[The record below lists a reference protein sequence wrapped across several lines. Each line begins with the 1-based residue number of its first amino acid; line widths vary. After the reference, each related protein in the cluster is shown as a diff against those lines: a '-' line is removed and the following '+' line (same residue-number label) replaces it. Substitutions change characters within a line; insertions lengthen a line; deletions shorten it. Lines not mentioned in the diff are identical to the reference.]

1 MTASSPP
8 KKSEASNP
16 YTPNHLIYVP
26 GLLESIIREIHA
38 RYPAHGHVPWMTDR
52 FQIGIN
58 TACHVIQLIAD
69 SYKEPI

>member
-1 MTASSPP
+1 MVTTTSSPP

-38 RYPAHGHVPWMTDR
+38 RYPATMAADDR
-52 FQIGIN
+52 FKIGIDA
-58 TACHVIQLIAD
+58 ACHVIQSVAD